1 MRPTVAEL
9 ASAAD
14 LEVVT
19 PGEGLHRR
27 VDTVRVLEGVLPET
41 LGPGVLAVITW
52 AASRRGSPLPPLVPL
67 LAPVLA
73 SRPSAVLVVP
83 LGRFVRPPA
92 EVVERARESGVALLW
107 PDAQPLSVQHLR
119 RLVDA
124 APDEQAGPPPGLV
137 RVLEGDLGLTA
148 VAERVAELLGA
159 AVRVT
164 DAAGR
169 DLVDLRGPAAV
180 PADAEGS
187 AMPLLHAGR
196 QLGSWRVL
204 RATPLTPAELSLV
217 ELVTPVLTLALRVHT
232 TEERAAAPVQALLTA
247 VLGDDLAARESAM
260 RRSRRLA
267 AFPARPALFLALVP
281 FGADVSSAGLARLA
295 RAVEPAVRAADDRA
309 TVLVHEGSVVVLADA
324 ELDLDRL
331 VRAMY
336 RRTTVPLSVGA
347 GRPVDDVRSFPGA
360 HRQAQRAAAIGRALG
375 AANRVTRYDDL
386 GVTRLLYQLPEH
398 ERRGFVRDVLGA
410 AAGPD
415 ATALEARRVLRAFR
429 STNGNVT
436 EAARLLFLH
445 HNTFRQRLAKLQQ
458 QVGDFVGDPDRRL
471 AVFVA
476 LDLHRLDADRE
487 G

>member
-9 ASAAD
+9 ARAAD

-19 PGEGLHRR
+19 PGEGLDGR

-41 LGPGVLAVITW
+41 LGPGVLAVVPW
-52 AASRRGSPLPPLVPL
+52 AAPRRGSPLPPLVPL
-67 LAPVLA
+67 LTPVLA
-73 SRPSAVLVVP
+73 SVPSAVLVVP
-83 LGRFVRPPA
+83 RGRVVRPPA
-92 EVVERARESGVALLW
+92 EAVERAREAGVALLW
-107 PDAQPLSVQHLR
+107 PAAQELSVEHLR
-119 RLVDA
+119 RLVHTT
-124 APDEQAGPPPGLV
+124 PDELPGPPAALA
-137 RVLEGDLGLTA
+137 RVLEGDLGLA
-148 VAERVAELLGA
+148 SVAERVAEQLGA
-159 AVRVT
+159 VVRVT

-169 DLVDLRGPAAV
+169 DLVDLHGPNAV
-180 PADAEGS
+180 TVDPDGPVL
-187 AMPLLHAGR
+187 PLMHAGR

-204 RATPLTPAELSLV
+204 RATPLTAAETTLV

-247 VLGDDLAARESAM
+247 VLGEDLAARESAV

-267 AFPARPALFLALVP
+267 AFPARTALFLVLVP
-281 FGADVSSAGLARLA
+281 FGTDVSSAGLARLA
-295 RAVEPAVRAADDRA
+295 RAVEPAVRAVDDRA
-309 TVLVHEGSVVVLADA
+309 TVLVHEGSVVTLIDADV
-324 ELDLDRL
+324 DLDRL

-347 GRPVDDVRSFPGA
+347 GRPVRDVRSFPGA
-360 HRQAQRAAAIGRALG
+360 HRQAQRAAVIGRALG
-375 AANRVTRYDDL
+375 AANRVTRFDDL
-386 GVTRLLYQLPEH
+386 GVTRLLHQLPEH
-398 ERRGFVRDVLGA
+398 ERQGFVRDVLGA
-410 AAGPD
+410 AAGTD
-415 ATALEARRVLRAFR
+415 APALEARRVLRAFR

-458 QVGDFVGDPDRRL
+458 QLGDFVGDPDRRL

-476 LDLHRLDADRE
+476 LDLHRLDSDRE